1 MKKIFYI
8 IVFLVACFYSHG
20 QTGEAIYSIINDDIV
35 EKPKFIDSNP
45 IDNSSSVEPYIPYGC
60 DSVSADYGS
69 FYVKLSKYSGYNDE
83 PGFNVVEIQR
93 NNLTIFK
100 LENSNGYAN
109 LSSYVPSEHLN
120 FSWVK
125 LSPVTCALIF
135 NECIFASQPSMVSIV
150 VIHKNEAKLVFNK
163 PLFIHSI
170 SKSTTESFLNITL
183 QSNTIEYGGPPE
195 SPVAL
200 GTPSIHTI
208 WWDGDVLRYIKQR

>member
-8 IVFLVACFYSHG
+8 IVFLVTCFYSHG
-20 QTGEAIYSIINDDIV
+20 QTGEAIYSIIND
-35 EKPKFIDSNP
+35 
-45 IDNSSSVEPYIPYGC
+45 
-60 DSVSADYGS
+60 
-69 FYVKLSKYSGYNDE
+69 E

-93 NNLTIFK
+93 NDFTIFK

-120 FSWVK
+120 FSWVR
-125 LSPVTCALIF
+125 LSPVTCVLIF

-170 SKSTTESFLNITL
+170 SKSTAESFLNITL
-183 QSNTIEYGGPPE
+183 QSNTLEYGGTPE

-200 GTPSIHTI
+200 GIPSLHTI
-208 WWDGDVLRYIKQR
+208 WWDGNVLRYIKQR